1 MDNMINVTFKSEK
14 VIIWKYALQNSTY
27 LVNTTG
33 NVLVCVEIK
42 HLNSFKGI
50 HLHGSIYVS
59 IKSVII

>member
-1 MDNMINVTFKSEK
+1 MDNMINVTFKSEI

-33 NVLVCVEIK
+33 NVLVCFEIK
-42 HLNSFKGI
+42 HHKSFKGI
-50 HLHGSIYVS
+50 HLHSSIYVS